1 MQYFRFLPDP
11 AKLRKEARWS
21 GVSSDG
27 TFKMRV
33 GYEVNAAADIIRRNQ
48 SVPYFL
54 NTLPFEISIGAR
66 RAMDETWDSRF

>member
-1 MQYFRFLPDP
+1 MQYFRFLSDP

-54 NTLPFEISIGAR
+54 RHFAIRNKYWCASGHGRNVGF
-66 RAMDETWDSRF
+66 

>member
-11 AKLRKEARWS
+11 AKRRKEPRWS

-27 TFKMRV
+27 TFKIRV

-48 SVPYFL
+48 GVPYFL
-54 NTLPFEISIGAR
+54 R
-66 RAMDETWDSRF
+66 RFAIRDKYWCASGHGRKVGF